1 MDLQTNAASNNS
13 DNPDQNEIYS
23 SMHNSSWSGTSHKV
37 NTRPEN
43 AQEDRKSENLNSL
56 LKWTNRQMLK
66 VIIALSQ
73 IKMERTT
80 QWTTLL
86 KAVSIKMLM
95 VNQ

>member
-13 DNPDQNEIYS
+13 SNPDQNEIYS
-23 SMHNSSWSGTSHKV
+23 SMHNSSWSGTSHNV
-37 NTRPEN
+37 DTRPEN